1 MKILIGSDIV
11 PTNNNIELFN
21 KADTKALIGEELM
34 KVFQEAD
41 FKILNLET
49 PLTDEL
55 TPIEKCGPN
64 LIAPTSTIN
73 GLGEINNDFY
83 CLANNHIYDHG
94 EVGLNSTIN
103 LLKERGISFSGV
115 GRNLNEAKK
124 PYIFEKDGISIGVYC
139 CAEHEFSIATRNS
152 PGANP
157 YDPLESF
164 DDVEDLSEKCDYV
177 IVLYHGGKEFYR
189 YPSPNLQKVFRKF
202 ADKGANLVIA
212 QHTHCVGCK
221 EVYDGSTL
229 VYGQGNF
236 LFINGNDEY
245 WNTGM
250 LLEVDLTKN
259 NSEIA
264 YIPTIVERNVIRKA
278 KDEEAKE
285 ILKSF
290 EERSSK
296 IGDIEFLESEFS
308 NFTKNI
314 ESIYVKTFKSE
325 TNFFKRLYNKITKV
339 TFSKIYKKAYR
350 LAILNFIECEAHREV
365 VLDILKREIT
375 KE

>member
-83 CLANNHIYDHG
+83 CLANNHIYDQG
-94 EVGLNSTIN
+94 EKGLWSTTK
-103 LLKERGISFSGV
+103 LLEERGIAFSGV
-115 GRNLNEAKK
+115 GRNLKEATE
-124 PYIFEKDGISIGVYC
+124 PYILKKDGLSIGIYC

-157 YDPLESF
+157 YDPLASF
-164 DDVEDLSEKCDYV
+164 DDVEYLSKKCDYV
-177 IVLYHGGKEFYR
+177 IVLYHGGKEFHR

-221 EVYDGSTL
+221 EVYNGSTL

-236 LFINGNDEY
+236 LFINGDDEY

-250 LLEVDLTKN
+250 LLEVNLTKN
-259 NSEIA
+259 SSEIT
-264 YIPTIVERNVIRKA
+264 YIPTVVDGQGIYKARETERK
-278 KDEEAKE
+278 K
-285 ILKSF
+285 ILKEF

-296 IGDIEFLESEFS
+296 VTDIDFLENEFS
-308 NFTKNI
+308 TFAKSI

-325 TNFFKRLYNKITKV
+325 TNFFKRVYNKVFGVSFVK
-339 TFSKIYKKAYR
+339 KYKEFYLYA
-350 LAILNFIECEAHREV
+350 LLNFIECEAHREV
-365 VLDILKREIT
+365 VLDILK
-375 KE
+375 KEMKKE